1 VKPISAGE
9 DDSTTPKDQ
18 SRASPR
24 IKAYSFAARPQVIQA
39 VGCEYGISEIEMKIR
54 PFQDADAAFCFRVRS
69 SAFIRKFYGELAP
82 REVTAAVNAY
92 LPEDFIRM
100 AKEATFFIVE
110 QDDAPLGFFNLRRKD
125 KCTAELPL
133 IYLDLD
139 HLGRGIGSACVDFM
153 EKWLLENWPEVNT
166 LIVDTVIPKYNSG
179 FYKKVGFKPSEITYC
194 EFLGH
199 KLKALR
205 LVKELRD

>member
-100 AKEATFFIVE
+100 AKEATLPVVLQYYCKQPGAVMRTSPSRLHHPSFKTLNLDWTRMAVSH
-110 QDDAPLGFFNLRRKD
+110 PWLGLCRMSPVQEAD
-125 KCTAELPL
+125 
-133 IYLDLD
+133 
-139 HLGRGIGSACVDFM
+139 
-153 EKWLLENWPEVNT
+153 
-166 LIVDTVIPKYNSG
+166 
-179 FYKKVGFKPSEITYC
+179 
-194 EFLGH
+194 
-199 KLKALR
+199 
-205 LVKELRD
+205 